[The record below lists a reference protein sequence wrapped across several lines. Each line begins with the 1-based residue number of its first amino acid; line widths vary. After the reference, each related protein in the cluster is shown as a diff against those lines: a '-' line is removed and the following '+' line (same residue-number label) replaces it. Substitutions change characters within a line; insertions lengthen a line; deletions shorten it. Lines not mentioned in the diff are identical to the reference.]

1 LTILDYEH
9 EPRIPRPNVPL
20 PTQPPYTAHI
30 GNLAFE
36 LTEKE
41 IEDYFEGC
49 KVISVRIMKDRMD
62 NRPKGFGYVEFE
74 DLESLKRALALA
86 DGQLAGRTIR
96 ISVAEPRMLPRL
108 IRKADRR
115 SKTRL
120 TFHGGILSRRV
131 AKWQSSPALGT
142 SQ

>member
-1 LTILDYEH
+1 M
-9 EPRIPRPNVPL
+9 PL

-49 KVISVRIMKDRMD
+49 TVISVRIMKDRMD

-74 DLESLKRALALA
+74 DLESLKKALTLA

-96 ISVAEPRMLPRL
+96 ISVAEPRMLPSL
-108 IRKADRR
+108 IGKADLH
-115 SKTRL
+115 SQTRI
-120 TFHGGILSRRV
+120 TFFGGILSRRV
-131 AKWQSSPALGT
+131 AKWQSSPAPGT
-142 SQ
+142 SP